1 MAVITLF
8 LATMLTG
15 GVPPVD
21 GQPDMLPYRQTII
34 LPELSPD
41 MAGQPIDIAVK
52 FEQPCYALN
61 ETRHAVRVLY
71 DDGSGAVELPC
82 QIYSLE
88 WSDSSHITG
97 CRLVFLLRGPGEYI
111 LAYTDDETAAPGYT
125 DHVTVDEGS
134 YFYEPVPGYS
144 IDLDYYS
151 ISDDGDV
158 VYGVGQQGDFFG
170 IDMSQKIIKQL
181 PGRQSF
187 EVQNWGQLA
196 SYAFFWYENR
206 DRGTDEQLLSKEI
219 MVDGP
224 LMARVGIRSTS
235 TDGKAETTA
244 TYSYYHSPGGD
255 SRLMA
260 AVEHEVKQQCVVD
273 GITDEDGVYAYLLT
287 VKARSSS
294 IDRLNLGAIPP
305 YLHVNTEDGVVHQYQ
320 LDQDPES
327 SDYTWL
333 LDTRDDIDI
342 GSPAWVS
349 IDSGTTGTAYA
360 LLFNTT
366 TPAPS
371 LPGMQVRAV
380 GRQEVSVPGL
390 EVDGGGI
397 SLGRNAYERKGEH
410 DLVIPAG
417 FTARFTSEFYTTQTN
432 GVGAVRREVD
442 AFERLKDC
450 RLCSGTDITGG
461 TGERY
466 RLSVAAHLAPSLPLA
481 PALSLLT
488 GRRLPAT
495 SVELWR
501 NDSMISSGIASRI
514 PLDASAP
521 LGLDLRNATAF
532 KTAVF
537 PRVPPGRYVIRVRG
551 GLDGQRYI
559 GTRVITVDG
568 NMSARVWCRLEG
580 SLEVA
585 LYDQHGNGIP
595 DVTVRLLDDDDASIA
610 GNTTGSDGTVMLH
623 APMPASYLVQ
633 ASYKG
638 FVLHERDI
646 QLPRLSGIEV
656 TAELHDLDVVVR
668 DRLDMPP
675 GVPLQPVLTSPDMAS
690 PTLLQ
695 GEHRGDGSYRFTGLP
710 AGGYVLRIRYKSVL
724 VEQKVTVPSDNV
736 AVTFPAAYRLRVSC
750 YDGRGLPR
758 SCGIELMRNGRRVD
772 AAELPPGEYHV
783 TVVDGGDRVAER
795 DIMVTGDTSIDMV
808 TMQQPLYPLLV
819 TIAVI
824 ALAGLALLLQRS
836 RLTWRRG
843 LLIAAI
849 ALLLIAPL
857 HGWWQLNGGNG
868 ATEVETNVYLLPA
881 EMITTGH
888 APGYAGGSIAELP
901 GLFYTM
907 GMTVAGLLVAA
918 AGLLLVYWYRRQT
931 WLPLLAV
938 CASVAAVVLFTLGM
952 SLASEVIVGDLW
964 GSGTVAISLPGLDG
978 SSRLDTRWMPASGF
992 WLAVLGVIAL
1002 IGAQHRH
1009 VVAMLHRLW
1018 RHIPTF

>member
-1 MAVITLF
+1 MAVITLY
-8 LATMLTG
+8 LATMLTAG
-15 GVPPVD
+15 MMPVD
-21 GQPDMLPYRQTII
+21 GQPDMLPHRQTIL
-34 LPELSPD
+34 LPELSPA
-41 MAGQPIDIAVK
+41 MAGQPIDIRVR
-52 FEQPCYALN
+52 FEQPCYAAN

-82 QIYSLE
+82 QIYDLE
-88 WSDSSHITG
+88 RMDSAHITG
-97 CRLVFLLRGPGEYI
+97 CRLVFLLRGPGEYV
-111 LAYTDDETAAPGYT
+111 LAYSDDETGAPGYE
-125 DHVTVDEGS
+125 DHVSVGEGS
-134 YFYEPVPGYS
+134 YYYEPVPGYS

-151 ISDDGDV
+151 IADDGDV

-181 PGRQSF
+181 PDRQSF

-196 SYAFFWYENR
+196 SYAFFWYEGR
-206 DRGTDEQLLSKEI
+206 DRGTDEQLLSKNI

-224 LMARVGIRSTS
+224 LMTRVGIQSS
-235 TDGKAETTA
+235 SANGKAETTA
-244 TYSYYHSPGGD
+244 VYTYYHSPG
-255 SRLMA
+255 SEKRLMA
-260 AVEHEVKQQCVVD
+260 AVEHEVKERCMVD
-273 GITDEDGVYAYLLT
+273 GVTNEDGVYAYLLS

-305 YLHVNTEDGVVHQYQ
+305 FLHVNTEDGVVHQYR

-327 SDYTWL
+327 SDYRWL

-397 SLGRNAYERKGEH
+397 SLGRNAYERDGEH

-417 FTARFTSEFYTTQTN
+417 FTARFTSEFYTTQNN
-432 GVGAVRREVD
+432 GVGAVKQEVKS
-442 AFERLKDC
+442 FERLKDC
-450 RLCSGTDITGG
+450 RLCSGTGITGG
-461 TGERY
+461 TGERH
-466 RLSVAAHLAPSLPLA
+466 RLVVAAHLAPSLPLA

-488 GRRLPAT
+488 GWQLPAT

-514 PLDASAP
+514 PLDVDAL
-521 LGLDLRNATAF
+521 LGLDLRNATVF

-551 GLDGQRYI
+551 GLDGRRYI
-559 GTRVITVDG
+559 GARAVTVDK

-580 SLEVA
+580 SLDVA
-585 LYDQHGNGIP
+585 VYDQHGNGIP
-595 DVTVRLLDDDDASIA
+595 GVAVRLLDDDASIA
-610 GNTTGSDGTVMLH
+610 GNTTGSDGTATLR
-623 APMPASYLVQ
+623 APMPASYLLR

-646 QLPRLSGIEV
+646 RLPRLSGIEV
-656 TAELHDLDVVVR
+656 TAELHDLDVVVK

-675 GVPLQPVLTSPDMAS
+675 GVPLQPVLTSPDMATS
-690 PTLLQ
+690 TLLQ
-695 GEHRGDGSYRFTGLP
+695 GEHRGDGSYRYTDLP

-724 VEQKVTVPSDNV
+724 VERDVTVPSDIV
-736 AVTFPAAYRLRVSC
+736 AVPFPAAYHLRVSC
-750 YDGRGLPR
+750 HDRRGLPED
-758 SCGIELMRNGRRVD
+758 CDIMLMRDGRRVD
-772 AAELPPGEYHV
+772 TAELPPGEYHV
-783 TVVDGGDRVAER
+783 TAVDDRETVAER
-795 DIMVTGDTSIDMV
+795 DIMVTGDTSINMV
-808 TMQQPLYPLLV
+808 TTQQPLYPLLGSV
-819 TIAVI
+819 AVI
-824 ALAGLALLLQRS
+824 VLAGLALLLQRS
-836 RLTWRRG
+836 RLTWHRG

-849 ALLLIAPL
+849 ALLLVAPL
-857 HGWWQLNGGNG
+857 HGWWQLTGSHG
-868 ATEVETNVYLLPA
+868 ATEMETNVYLLPA

-888 APGYAGGSIAELP
+888 APDYAGGSIAELP

-907 GMTVAGLLVAA
+907 GSAVAGLLAA
-918 AGLLLVYWYRRQT
+918 AVGLLMVYWYHRRA
-931 WLPLLAV
+931 WLPWLAV
-938 CASVAAVVLFTLGM
+938 GASVAAVVLFTLGM
-952 SLASEVIVGDLW
+952 SLASEVLVGDLW
-964 GSGTVAISLPGLDG
+964 GSGTVAISLPGLDNG
-978 SSRLDTRWMPASGF
+978 SSLHASWHPALGF

-1002 IGAQHRH
+1002 VGAQHRH
-1009 VVAMLHRLW
+1009 VVAMLRRLR